1 MRGSHHDQKIAD
13 DFLAYLKSA
22 PAKPKPKTQATKKI
36 KKGKK

>member
-13 DFLAYLKSA
+13 DFLAYLKNA
-22 PAKPKPKTQATKKI
+22 PAKTKTKKVTKKI

>member
-22 PAKPKPKTQATKKI
+22 PAKTKNKKQVTKKT